1 MDMQR
6 VDMYIMTNQKY
17 FPPEK
22 LPFLRDRLLNCDY
35 QRFMMI
41 SSMELKDPTTALIL
55 SIFLG
60 GLGVDRFILGDVGI
74 GVGKLLTLGGC
85 YIWWIVDLFLIQNR
99 AKEVNFEKIM
109 TML

>member
-1 MDMQR
+1 
-6 VDMYIMTNQKY
+6 
-17 FPPEK
+17 
-22 LPFLRDRLLNCDY
+22 
-35 QRFMMI
+35 MMI

-60 GLGVDRFILGDVGI
+60 SLGVDRFILGDVGI
-74 GVGKLLTLGGC
+74 GVGKLLTGGGC